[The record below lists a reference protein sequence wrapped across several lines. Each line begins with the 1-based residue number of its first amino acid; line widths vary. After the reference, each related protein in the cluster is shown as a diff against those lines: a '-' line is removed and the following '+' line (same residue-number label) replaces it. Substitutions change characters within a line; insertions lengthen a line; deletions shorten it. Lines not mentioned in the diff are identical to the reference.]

1 MNDWYVCEYDGE
13 EFNFKF
19 TVVGTYIGDKGERIN
34 KERILDVYRQT
45 DKNEAWRLLSNAEFE
60 LEEGDN

>member
-19 TVVGTYIGDKGERIN
+19 TVVGTYIGDKGELIDKVRVLN
-34 KERILDVYRQT
+34 VWRMT
-45 DKNEAWRLLSNAEFE
+45 DTNTAWEELANGKFE
-60 LEEGDN
+60 LEDN

>member
-19 TVVGTYIGDKGERIN
+19 TVVGTYIGDKGERVDKHRVLN
-34 KERILDVYRQT
+34 VWRMT
-45 DKNEAWRLLSNAEFE
+45 DTDTAWNELGNADFE
-60 LEEGDN
+60 LEIF